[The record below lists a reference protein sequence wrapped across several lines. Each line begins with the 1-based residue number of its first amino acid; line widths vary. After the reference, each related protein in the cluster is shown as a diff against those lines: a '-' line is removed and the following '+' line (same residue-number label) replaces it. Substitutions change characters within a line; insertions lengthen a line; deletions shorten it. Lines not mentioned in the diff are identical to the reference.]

1 MTDVKEYKDL
11 NELFCSVG
19 LESFREIVERVI
31 EKAEDVL
38 VKGLR
43 EYELRKEADE
53 RQAGRYVMECLIPL
67 VARLPSGEKEPVM
80 KMISE
85 RTKSIGIGIREIK
98 KAAGVP
104 EQQKNDEEEGD
115 VDIMETIPDIIDQ
128 PLAVIRDKVYAIT
141 RLWVTRKKG
150 DVTEQEEMEYV
161 ISDKGEAIPRHKAR
175 TLLNLKITLKE
186 LPLPSLLLS
195 GRAVNAFVKGSRP
208 EIYDV
213 FDCMVQAFNRFID
226 FSLSFGSQEQMC
238 KLSACLSLLTWFR
251 LATEALPY
259 PWPNGEKGSG
269 KTQWGIVWAMC
280 SFLGK
285 AITAGSSFAV
295 LRDYAGF
302 GASLM
307 IDDAERLM
315 DLRDKSLEDVRELFL
330 SGYRKG
336 TSVDIKEKSG
346 DNWVSKVINSY
357 CPKAFTAIKIP
368 EGALGSR
375 VIRIPLVRSIDPKK
389 TNSDP
394 TNLRLWPCDWGTL
407 KDDSWLCALMHLQEA
422 KCINDELNSET
433 ELSGRDYERWKGVFL
448 VARLLDRNGKGTL
461 EAEMREVMYQYF
473 KDDAGESS
481 DDERI
486 PIIIDVIERRL
497 QQNTDTTGKITM
509 QVKVIAAAVTERAIE
524 AGFLSNDK
532 TYSPISI
539 GRILNR
545 LRIGKTIH
553 KEKGSIIT
561 ISFESLQHVKKVFQE
576 KNKFSALTEKNKLS
590 SVLSEPH
597 NSEDLESS
605 VNPSGIVRICQ
616 ADENSQAC
624 LPENISP
631 KDSIDDDKYDNG
643 GLPTEWVLGEELPF

>member
-1 MTDVKEYKDL
+1 MTDVQEYKDL
-11 NELFCSVG
+11 NELFCSVELG
-19 LESFREIVERVI
+19 SFREMVEKAI
-31 EKAEDVL
+31 DKAEDSL
-38 VKGLR
+38 EKALR
-43 EYELRKEADE
+43 EFDMLKETDE
-53 RQAGRYVMECLIPL
+53 RKAGKYVMESLIPL
-67 VARLPSGEKEPVM
+67 VAKLPSGEKEPVM
-80 KMISE
+80 KRLSE
-85 RTKSIGIGIREIK
+85 RTKSIGIGTREIK

-104 EQQKNDEEEGD
+104 EQQKNSEDEGD
-115 VDIMETIPDIIDQ
+115 VNIMETIPDIIDQ
-128 PLAVIRDKVYAIT
+128 PLAMIHEKVYAIT
-141 RLWVTRKKG
+141 RLWVNRKKDG
-150 DVTEQEEMEYV
+150 AADQEEMEYV
-161 ISDKGEAIPRHKAR
+161 ISDKGEAIPKHKAR
-175 TLLNLKITLKE
+175 ALLNLKITLKE

-195 GRAVNAFVKGSRP
+195 GRAVNAFIKGYRP
-208 EIYDV
+208 EICDV
-213 FDCMVQAFNRFID
+213 FDRMTQVFDRFID

-238 KLSACLSLLTWFR
+238 KLSACLSMLTWLR
-251 LATEALPY
+251 HATEALPY

-315 DLRDKSLEDVRELFL
+315 DMKDKSLEDVRELFL
-330 SGYRKG
+330 TGYRKG
-336 TSVDIKEKSG
+336 TSVDIKEKCG

-357 CPKAFTAIKIP
+357 CPKAFTAIRIP

-422 KCINDELNSET
+422 RCINDELNSET

-461 EAEMREVMYQYF
+461 EAEMREVMQQYF

-486 PIIIDVIERRL
+486 PIIIDVIEQRL
-497 QQNTDTTGKITM
+497 KQITNPAGRITLP
-509 QVKVIAAAVTERAIE
+509 VKAIAAAVSERAIE
-524 AGFLSNDK
+524 AGLLSNDK
-532 TYSPISI
+532 TYSSNSI

-545 LRIGKTIH
+545 LRIGKTAH
-553 KEKGSIIT
+553 KEKGNIIT
-561 ISFESLQHVKKVFQE
+561 ISIESLEHVKKVFLE
-576 KNKFSALTEKNKLS
+576 NNKFSSPIEKDNLS
-590 SVLSEPH
+590 SVSSEAC
-597 NSEDLESS
+597 NSNETESS
-605 VNPSGIVRICQ
+605 DNSSGTFSILQPEGNLQ
-616 ADENSQAC
+616 AY
-624 LPENISP
+624 LPENIP
-631 KDSIDDDKYDNG
+631 LKDTDNDEKYDNG
-643 GLPTEWVLGEELPF
+643 GLPVEWVLGEELPF